1 MSLPTR
7 QSQGQTLADLV
18 TQGANLIASMRAQCV
33 TWKANMVAGAV
44 NAEVIE
50 QIAGYM
56 ADNLPKLQDM
66 KARAGFNDLYA
77 RSVGPSFQD
86 WDMAEINPD
95 TVNRIVGLPDH
106 DFAVDDRILLRR
118 KDGTIP
124 TGLAFDTNYW
134 VRAISVASGWIQVAT
149 TQGGAAIVL
158 TDDGSGRAD
167 ILFNVQPVLGA
178 ITDPTTGTIVAIQ
191 TELEAMDK
199 VDASG
204 WHQARKIDDTQTGG
218 FLHNTYSSVETGT
231 LQTKL
236 QDLIDDIRAPV

>member
-1 MSLPTR
+1 MPANIPTK
-7 QSQGQTLADLV
+7 QSQGQPLDDLV
-18 TQGANLIASMRAQCV
+18 TQGANLLASVRAQAV
-33 TWKANMVAGAV
+33 TWKANMVAGPV

-50 QIAGYM
+50 QIASYM
-56 ADNLPKLQDM
+56 SDVLPKFQDM
-66 KARAGFNDLYA
+66 KTRAGFNDLYA
-77 RSVGPSFQD
+77 RMVGPSFQD
-86 WDMAEINPD
+86 WDMASINA
-95 TVNRIVGLPDH
+95 TANRIIGLPDH
-106 DFAVDDRILLRR
+106 SFVVDDRIVIRR
-118 KDGTIP
+118 RDGTIP

-134 VRAISVASGWIQVAT
+134 VVAINVVSEWIQVST
-149 TQGGAAIVL
+149 TEGGSVIGL

-178 ITDPTTGTIVAIQ
+178 ITDAGSIVAIQ

-204 WHQARKIDDTQTGG
+204 WHQARKIDDTQPDG
-218 FLHNTYSSVETGT
+218 FSHNTYSSVETAT